1 MNRRA
6 WVKTALLL
14 VLGLVLALAWWG
26 WSKGGLALLQT
37 GMSC

>member
-6 WVKTALLL
+6 WVKTTLLL
-14 VLGLVLALAWWG
+14 TLGLVLALAWWG